1 MRAALTALALIL
13 STPALAAPQEGE
25 VIVPCGGSFPD
36 FVQAMEQAAV
46 ARGADPAT
54 ARAFFSGVR
63 QDPATL
69 DADRRQGV
77 FTLPF
82 TDFARRLISQNR
94 LQTGRAL
101 AERHDAT
108 FDRVEA
114 EFGVSRGVLL
124 AFWAFETDFG
134 AVQGDFNTV
143 NALMTLGHDCRR
155 PGLFQPQ
162 VLAALELYARGD
174 IDPRTTTGAWAG
186 EIGMVQMLPEDILTN
201 GIDGDGD
208 GRVTLKTSAADALMS
223 GGNMLSDL
231 GWRANEP
238 WLEEVT
244 VPADM
249 DWSRAGLTTRMTPRE
264 WAALGIA
271 PRSGGFAAP
280 DLPATLVLPQGKDGP
295 AFLGYPNFDVFFE
308 WNQSFTYVLTAAYFA
323 NRLEGAP
330 VFDAGN
336 PPPPLGDAEMR
347 SLQQKLS
354 ARGHDVG
361 EIDGILG
368 AGTRAAVRTE
378 QARLGLPADAW
389 PTRELLNAL

>member
-264 WAALGIA
+264 WASRRGRAASRRPIC
-271 PRSGGFAAP
+271 PRRWCCPRARTVRRSSDTRTSTCSSNGTSPLPTSLPPPISPTGWRARRSSI
-280 DLPATLVLPQGKDGP
+280 PAT
-295 AFLGYPNFDVFFE
+295 
-308 WNQSFTYVLTAAYFA
+308 
-323 NRLEGAP
+323 RL
-330 VFDAGN
+330 
-336 PPPPLGDAEMR
+336 R
-347 SLQQKLS
+347 
-354 ARGHDVG
+354 R
-361 EIDGILG
+361 
-368 AGTRAAVRTE
+368 
-378 QARLGLPADAW
+378 
-389 PTRELLNAL
+389 